1 MQPYNYQNNQIH
13 IAGPASS
20 KALTK
25 LKNDRFIQ
33 SHPINYQNFQ
43 TGTIPNYLTQN
54 NKPHISFKTH

>member
-1 MQPYNYQNNQIH
+1 MQSYNYQNNQIH
-13 IAGPASS
+13 IAGPACS

-33 SHPINYQNFQ
+33 SHPINYQNVQ
-43 TGTIPNYLTQN
+43 TSTIPNYLAQN